1 MNHKTMVIVAAVVS
15 TMGASALDAQLGL
28 SGFKRPN
35 IANIFHPVVGAGA
48 AYEQTDKDGK
58 KSKMELSIV
67 GSEMVDMQKGY
78 WMEVGH
84 GAVDSGEPGYAK
96 ILVTPDDF
104 AFHKMVMVMPGS
116 NQPMEMDMHTGKS
129 HKSEMNENLEKWH
142 SVGMETITVPAGTF
156 SCEHWTKD
164 DGKGDVW
171 ASSKVSP
178 MGMVKLV
185 DNNETMVLIK
195 VITDAKSHITGTP
208 VKFDPEM
215 MRQGMGKKP

>member
-1 MNHKTMVIVAAVVS
+1 
-15 TMGASALDAQLGL
+15 L
-28 SGFKRPN
+28 
-35 IANIFHPVVGAGA
+35 
-48 AYEQTDKDGK
+48 
-58 KSKMELSIV
+58 
-67 GSEMVDMQKGY
+67 
-78 WMEVGH
+78 
-84 GAVDSGEPGYAK
+84 DSGAPGYAK

-104 AFHKMVMVMPGS
+104 AFHKMVIVMPGS
-116 NQPMEMDMHTGKS
+116 SQPMEMDMHTGKS

-142 SVGMETITVPAGTF
+142 SVGTETITVPAGTF

-208 VKFDPEM
+208 VKFDPQM
-215 MRQGMGKKP
+215 MRQGMGKQP